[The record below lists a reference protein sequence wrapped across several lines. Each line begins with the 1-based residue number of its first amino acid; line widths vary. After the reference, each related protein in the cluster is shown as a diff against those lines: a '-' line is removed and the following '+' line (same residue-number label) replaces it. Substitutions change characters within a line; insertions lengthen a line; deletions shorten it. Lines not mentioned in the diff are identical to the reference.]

1 MPEPR
6 STKNITVVGGGLAG
20 IAAACALADAGY
32 RVHLLERRPYLGGRA
47 SSYEHP
53 GTGEVIDNCQH
64 VLIGRCTSLID
75 LYRRLGVLDCI
86 RWYDRF
92 TFLTPGASGAGNRH
106 GDPPGSQPGSLA
118 SVIQP
123 SPLPAPF
130 HSTLAFLRAPAFSLL
145 DKLAIAR
152 GLASFIPGLPPDT
165 AENFAHWL
173 RRHHQ
178 TRRAIE
184 RFWTPVLV
192 SALNEDLDRIS
203 VHYAA
208 KVFRESFLLSPQ
220 SGRMGIPS
228 IPLSELYGA
237 ALGYLRER
245 GGQVSLRASVESIAP
260 SANGWLT
267 TITGNNEFRAIPS
280 DAVILALSFE
290 ATAALLPTLPQNHA
304 SQELASHLAKF
315 EHSPITGIHL
325 WFDRE
330 VTDLDHAVL
339 LNTTIQWM
347 FNKSR
352 LQPGHRGAEGS
363 SASYL
368 ELVVSASRSLVPMT
382 RQEIIDLALGELAL
396 FFPGVNSANLLKATV
411 VKEVRATYS
420 IRPHLDQIRPSSVSP
435 WPGIFLAG
443 DWTATGWPATMEGAV
458 RSGYLGAEALC
469 RSQGDFRTF
478 QVPDLPPAGFMRLF
492 T

>member
-1 MPEPR
+1 MPDPQ
-6 STKNITVVGGGLAG
+6 SSKTITVVGGGLAG

-32 RVHLLERRPYLGGRA
+32 RVHLIERRPYLGGRA

-75 LYRRLGVLDCI
+75 LYRRLGVLDAI

-92 TFLTPGASGAGNRH
+92 TFITPGGK
-106 GDPPGSQPGSLA
+106 PTIIQPG
-118 SVIQP
+118 P
-123 SPLPAPF
+123 FPAPF
-130 HSTLAFLRAPAFSLL
+130 HPTLSFLRAPAFSFA

-152 GLASFIPGLPPDT
+152 GLTAFLSGLPPDT
-165 AENFAHWL
+165 SENFAHWL
-173 RRHHQ
+173 QRHHQ
-178 TRRAIE
+178 TPNSVA
-184 RFWTPVLV
+184 RFWKPVLV
-192 SALNEDLDRIS
+192 SALNEDLHRVS

-228 IPLSELYGA
+228 IPLSDLYGA
-237 ALGYLRER
+237 ATGYLRER
-245 GGQVSLRASVESIAP
+245 GSEVSLRTSVESIAP
-260 SANGWLT
+260 APTGEAWLT
-267 TITGNNEFRAIPS
+267 TISEKNESRTIAS
-280 DAVILALSFE
+280 DAVVLALSFE
-290 ATAALLPTLPQNHA
+290 AMAALLPTLPQNA
-304 SQELASHLAKF
+304 ATQQLATNLNQF

-330 VTDLDHAVL
+330 VTGYDHAVL
-339 LNTTIQWM
+339 LDTTIQWM

-352 LQPGHRGAEGS
+352 LQSAHRTVPGAP

-368 ELVVSASRSLVPMT
+368 ELVVSASRSLVPMQ
-382 RQEIIDLALGELAL
+382 RQQIIDLALSELAQ
-396 FFPGVNSANLLKATV
+396 FFPTVASAQLLKAAV

-420 IRPHLDQIRPSSVSP
+420 IRPQLDQIRPSTVSP

-458 RSGYLGAEALC
+458 RSGYLGAEALA
-469 RSQGDFRTF
+469 RSLGDSRTF
-478 QVPDLPPAGFMRLF
+478 LVPDLPPAGLMRLF
-492 T
+492 PNSH